1 MDGCSQMVFCTHLS
15 DTADRE
21 RGREREG
28 RKERRR
34 DGEQEREKEKQK
46 EVFIDCKVRTLLPG
60 TDLRCLNLALPVLH
74 HLSLCACAFPV

>member
-21 RGREREG
+21 GEREG
-28 RKERRR
+28 RR